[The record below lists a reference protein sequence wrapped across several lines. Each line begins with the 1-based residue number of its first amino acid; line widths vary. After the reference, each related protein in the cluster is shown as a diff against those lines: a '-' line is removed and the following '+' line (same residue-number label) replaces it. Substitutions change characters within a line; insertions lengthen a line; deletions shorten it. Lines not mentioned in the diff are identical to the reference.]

1 MILPTKY
8 KHQAQIREDQ
18 DLFDYLAS
26 LNAQHWTMRSI
37 ACALDVSPS
46 TVFKYVQRGEVQEHY
61 VKDIDVPDEYRPVQE
76 LPTNDWHRLRGLS
89 QWARK
94 AASASPSPRAKQ
106 ASSDLNIY
114 IRILTDEG
122 YSQRQ
127 IAQACSISKTAVAQ
141 RIAKTVP
148 GQYTREDLP

>member
-8 KHQAQIREDQ
+8 KHQAQTKEDQ

-37 ACALDVSPS
+37 ANALEVAPS
-46 TVFKYVQRGEVQEHY
+46 TIFKYIQRGTARQEY
-61 VKDIDVPDEYRPVQE
+61 VDHIDVPDEYRPVQD

-106 ASSDLNIY
+106 ASSDLNTY

-141 RIAKTVP
+141 RIAKTYP
-148 GQYTREDLP
+148 GQFTREDLP